1 MMRFLNG
8 FLSFDDGKKE
18 KEREKERKKGAD
30 GRMEERERE
39 REWDDIYRE
48 IKKSGEKLSVTGA
61 RPRPRI

>member
-1 MMRFLNG
+1 MVR
-8 FLSFDDGKKE
+8 KR
-18 KEREKERKKGAD
+18 EREKERKKGAD
-30 GRMEERERE
+30 GRMEERERERERE